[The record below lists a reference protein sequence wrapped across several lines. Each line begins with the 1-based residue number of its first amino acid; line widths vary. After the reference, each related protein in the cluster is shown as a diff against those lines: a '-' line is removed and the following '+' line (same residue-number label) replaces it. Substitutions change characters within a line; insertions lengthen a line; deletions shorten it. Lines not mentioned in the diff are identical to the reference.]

1 MVAEQL
7 LHLHPVTLLLMLLNK
22 LFEVK
27 HMVTS
32 NVIRV
37 HMHIWRRTEALSL
50 LIAIMVTCTS
60 VIYSCFY
67 GVQDLQYTFVRPTAT
82 YRRMVSYTYW
92 SGSYL
97 VLCGHVKRFVH
108 ERKRSVEAADSRH
121 RRFELQQSNSKNV
134 MGWASRWCK
143 YATNHASKTWP
154 GRPACRPSTH
164 NSEQRSLQG
173 SFPFHRRRCRKRTT
187 RLRPHPHPPVW
198 MRWL

>member
-1 MVAEQL
+1 MVAERL
-7 LHLHPVTLLLMLLNK
+7 LHLHPATLLLMLLNK

-37 HMHIWRRTEALSL
+37 HMHIWRTEALSL

-143 YATNHASKTWP
+143 YATNHFFFVLHWIMIFEDILP
-154 GRPACRPSTH
+154 F
-164 NSEQRSLQG
+164 G
-173 SFPFHRRRCRKRTT
+173 SSAQQ
-187 RLRPHPHPPVW
+187 
-198 MRWL
+198 